1 MTLEIQ
7 FPSWTGTQ
15 KYDGVKPV
23 TVVQTISFDSTVKYE

>member
-7 FPSWTGTQ
+7 FRSWTGTQ

-23 TVVQTISFDSTVKYE
+23 TVVQTIPSW

>member
-7 FPSWTGTQ
+7 VRSWTGTH

-23 TVVQTISFDSTVKYE
+23 AVDQAIPS